1 MVSGGHGRWF
11 YKENDGAEAFATPD
25 AIDRPS
31 STISSEARTMYEQLS
46 SQGRKSFS
54 SNHLYAS
61 SDVRTLGLYWQS
73 EGD

>member
-31 STISSEARTMYEQLS
+31 STISSEARTMYEQY
-46 SQGRKSFS
+46 
-54 SNHLYAS
+54 HLKAEKFQQQPP
-61 SDVRTLGLYWQS
+61 LY
-73 EGD
+73 

>member
-31 STISSEARTMYEQLS
+31 STISSEARTMYEQFIIS
-46 SQGRKSFS
+46 RQKSFQQQP
-54 SNHLYAS
+54 LL
-61 SDVRTLGLYWQS
+61 R
-73 EGD
+73 